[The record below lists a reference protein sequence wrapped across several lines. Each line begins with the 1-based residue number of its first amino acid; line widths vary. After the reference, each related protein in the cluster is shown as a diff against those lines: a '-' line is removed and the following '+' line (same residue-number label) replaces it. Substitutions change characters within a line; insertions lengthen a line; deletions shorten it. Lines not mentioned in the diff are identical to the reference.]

1 MIRVSTREVRE
12 VALRAMRAAGTSAG
26 EAAAVADLVLRAE
39 VQGWG
44 GLAALRQEI
53 DGGAGSAAATAAVQD
68 GVLVVDADPRRGP
81 LRLGVS
87 AFDLVA
93 ARVHREQR
101 AGVFVRGLG
110 FQQAFVCLALELVE
124 RVGATA
130 VLAEFDGGGAA
141 TAVVVC
147 TADGCAR
154 AADPA
159 ELDHHL
165 PAGAVM
171 SGGLYVSSV
180 RGGERAGLR
189 WPVISTTDQRERN
202 RVDAINN
209 GRRVEAGDWAAAH
222 RASQG
227 FLIAE
232 PAK

>member
-1 MIRVSTREVRE
+1 MSTREVRE

-110 FQQAFVCLALELVE
+110 FQQAFLCLALELVE

-130 VLAEFDGGGAA
+130 VLAELDGDGAA

-159 ELDHHL
+159 ELDHLL

-171 SGGLYVSSV
+171 SGGGLYVSSV
-180 RGGERAGLR
+180 RGGEPAGLR

-202 RVDAINN
+202 RVDAIDN
-209 GRRVEAGDWAAAH
+209 GRRVEAGDWAAVH
-222 RASQG
+222 RASRG